1 MTNYPL
7 VILATLSIAGTAVAA
22 DKPAAT
28 LAGAPKGT
36 TAVAATKYVQ
46 AATGSS
52 LVFGFDQAGAA
63 SEGSFKK
70 FTTALSYDEK
80 NLAASTL
87 NVTVQI
93 DSIDTQDADRDTT
106 LKSADLLDASKHP
119 TATFVAN
126 SLEKTASGIQA
137 VGKLTLRGVTKDLRL
152 PLTIKPAAA
161 GLELSGATSI
171 KRLDYGVGQG
181 DWKSTES
188 VGDEIK
194 LTYKVALAK
203 AK

>member
-1 MTNYPL
+1 MSNYPI
-7 VILATLSIAGTAVAA
+7 VILATLSLAGTAIAA
-22 DKPAAT
+22 DKPAAM

-46 AATGSS
+46 SAAGSS

-70 FTTALSYDEK
+70 FSTVLNYDEK
-80 NLAASTL
+80 NLAASSL

-106 LKSADLLDASKHP
+106 LKSADLLDSQKHP
-119 TATFVAN
+119 TATFVAR
-126 SLEKTASGIQA
+126 SLEKTASGVEA
-137 VGKLTLRGVTKDLRL
+137 VGKLTLRDVTRDLRL
-152 PLTIKPAAA
+152 PLTIKPAAS
-161 GLELSGATSI
+161 GLELAGATAI
-171 KRLDYGVGQG
+171 RRLDYGVGQG

-194 LTYKVALAK
+194 LTYKVSLVK